1 MQQLD
6 TFLHMDTWA
15 YSATD
20 TWTRICFAHW
30 THCTW
35 TYRHNLHVQHILH
48 TDACFAQGHLRTWSH
63 VLHTG
68 TRTPCVHGHTR
79 MFCMRKYFAPGCM
92 DVLHTDTICTWT
104 HLRFA
109 KRTYTL
115 RANAFAQHIQRS
127 RNGTQVDAARRWPGA
142 QGAARAGRKLQV
154 PARGHLEP
162 TRGGAD
168 WPRPA
173 GGAVPAQV
181 QAQVPSV
188 PVAGRRNRGAREPAA
203 WSPAPR
209 TAASWATWVCAGLG
223 ERGAGCGDRRAPL
236 AAFARS
242 GDAPGSEVS
251 PGASDWAWV
260 GGPCP

>member
-1 MQQLD
+1 MFCTLD
-6 TFLHMDTWA
+6 TLHVDIQAQFACATHFAHRCMFCTRALAHMVTCSAHWHTDTLCTWSHAHVLHEEIFCSWMHGRFAHRHHLHMDTPQVCKKN
-15 YSATD
+15 
-20 TWTRICFAHW
+20 I
-30 THCTW
+30 
-35 TYRHNLHVQHILH
+35 
-48 TDACFAQGHLRTWSH
+48 
-63 VLHTG
+63 
-68 TRTPCVHGHTR
+68 
-79 MFCMRKYFAPGCM
+79 YFARE
-92 DVLHTDTICTWT
+92 
-104 HLRFA
+104 RFCPA
-109 KRTYTL
+109 HSAIAEWDAGGR
-115 RANAFAQHIQRS
+115 
-127 RNGTQVDAARRWPGA
+127 GAARRWPGA